1 MAATKQC
8 ADKAEMKRL
17 ELHLA
22 IEPVKKKIKNT
33 TMRLPELQQIISIEL
48 SLNKQHDSV
57 QVDLQLSKLFD

>member
-8 ADKAEMKRL
+8 ADKEEMKRL

-22 IEPVKKKIKNT
+22 IQPVKKIKIT
-33 TMRLPELQQIISIEL
+33 TMRLPELQRIISIEL

-57 QVDLQLSKLFD
+57 QVDVQLSKLYD